1 MKENWDYTWQEV
13 MMKKNRII
21 YTLLAMLLG
30 MVIGSIVLIL
40 SGTNP
45 IEAYKVI
52 FVGAF
57 GKPKYISWTVVKA
70 VPLILTGLSVAFA
83 FNTGLFNIGAEGQYI
98 VGSIGALLA
107 GLLLDLPPIIH
118 GIVALVCGLFCG
130 FIWGGLVGFFKA
142 KFQVNEVISSIMMNW
157 IAFYL
162 SNYLLSFPLIRSI
175 ESDNSYPIKASASIR
190 ILGAWKRSGAGKEFL
205 KQNKFLRDILNPPV
219 NWGLIIAIIAAIIIW
234 YILKKTT
241 LGYELRAVGFN
252 RKAAEYGGID
262 INKAI
267 VKSMGIAGA
276 LAGLAGAITVL
287 GVSGNI
293 GMMAAQEG
301 YGFDGMAVSLIAGN
315 APLGTIPAA
324 LLYAGLSYGGGKL
337 TTIGTYSEV
346 INIIVGIMILFIA
359 MPKLLDTIKFFF
371 TKWSGENKNKKMNTN
386 SIKKNKTDK
395 VGGKK

>member
-1 MKENWDYTWQEV
+1 MKR
-13 MMKKNRII
+13 NRIV
-21 YTLLAMLLG
+21 YTLLAMVLG
-30 MVIGSIVLIL
+30 MIVGSIVLLI

-57 GKPKYISWTVVKA
+57 GKPKYISWTIVKA
-70 VPLILTGLSVAFA
+70 IPLILTGLSVAFA

-107 GLLLDLPPIIH
+107 GLFLNLPPVIH
-118 GIVALVCGLFCG
+118 GIVALLCGLLCG
-130 FIWGGLVGFFKA
+130 FVWGALVGFFKS

-162 SNYLLSFPLIRSI
+162 SNYLLSFSSIKSI
-175 ESDNSYPIKASASIR
+175 ESDTSYSIKDSASIR
-190 ILGAWKRSGAGKEFL
+190 ILGAWKKSAAGKEFL
-205 KQNKFLRDILNPPV
+205 KGNKFLRDILNPPI
-219 NWGLIIAIIAAIIIW
+219 NWGIVIAIIAAIVIW

-267 VKSMGIAGA
+267 MKSMGIAGA
-276 LAGLAGAITVL
+276 LSGLAGAITVL
-287 GVSGNI
+287 GVSGDI

-315 APLGTIPAA
+315 GPLGTIPAA
-324 LLYAGLSYGGGKL
+324 ILYAGLMYGGGKL

-346 INIIVGIMILFIA
+346 VDIIVGIMILFIA
-359 MPKLLDTIKFFF
+359 TPKLLDMLKFF
-371 TKWSGENKNKKMNTN
+371 SNKRKRETGRDVAPDPILD
-386 SIKKNKTDK
+386 SKKNEGM
-395 VGGKK
+395 GGKDE